1 VTKIGRND
9 PCPCGSGKKY
19 KNCCLGKEAQ
29 EGEKARADRLMEEIE
44 EQLGDREFGSIEE
57 VNAFLGGF
65 MERKA
70 SVPQMDFLGLSSE
83 QVHRMLH
90 APLESL
96 DDMVRFNHGLEPA
109 AFQEIPVVKNTLL
122 FLSWLQEKEPLKA
135 TAKGNL
141 PLAFARE
148 LYEAFNERS
157 HSFPHPIRSEQDAVS
172 VNSLRHILKLCGW
185 LKKTNNR
192 YSLTAKG
199 TKGIE
204 KGFSAP
210 HFFTLMNEFVR
221 RFNWGLQDRYAS
233 LWIVQGGAVFSLY
246 VLHRKARRFIPAE
259 QLGDYFIRAFPAVL
273 DEVGPMAYWTPREK
287 VSSCFSLRF
296 LVRFCEY
303 FGFVDIRREEKKPHI
318 FELSVKKSA
327 FYDQYITWSAVP

>member
-1 VTKIGRND
+1 MTKIGRND

-19 KNCCLGKEAQ
+19 KDCCLAKEAQ
-29 EGEKARADRLMEEIE
+29 EGEKGMVDRLMEEIG
-44 EQLGDREFGSIEE
+44 EQLGDRKFGSLEE
-57 VNAFLGGF
+57 ANEFLGRF

-83 QVHRMLH
+83 QMHRMLH

-96 DDMVRFNHGLEPA
+96 DDMVRFNHVLEPA
-109 AFQEIPVVKNTLL
+109 AFHEIPVVKNTLL
-122 FLSWLQEKEPLKA
+122 FLSRLKEKEPLKA

-141 PLAFARE
+141 PLAFARA
-148 LYEAFNERS
+148 LYEAFNARS

-185 LKKTNNR
+185 LKKANNR

-199 TKGIE
+199 TKVIE

-221 RFNWGLQDRYAS
+221 RFNWGFQDRYAS
-233 LWIVQGGAVFSLY
+233 FWIVQGGAVFSLCL
-246 VLHRKARRFIPAE
+246 LHQKARRFIPAE

-273 DEVGPMAYWTPREK
+273 DEVTATPFWTPREQ
-287 VSSCFSLRF
+287 VRSCFSLRF

-303 FGFVDIRREEKKPHI
+303 FGFVDIQREEKTPHM
-318 FELSVKKSA
+318 FELSVRKSA
-327 FYDQYITWSAVP
+327 FYDQYITWSNVS